1 MKHLVGVI
9 VGDSRIDS
17 KNVNILGFKL
27 ADVAGNI
34 SNVSLYEANKLLLNG
49 EIFCNNPLQS
59 MLREYSENK
68 SKWKLSLKYNVFKMS
83 NGDTYEKSSIST
95 YSVFDTNDKLLVSA
109 DILIIYY
116 NPTTRIAVA
125 YNSYEN
131 SVIYLLAIDKISGRG
146 VCSFVDLSRSSGE
159 LVYFEYYYLGAET
172 ALQDGMGKI
181 TENTG
186 MFDKLLNLYILYEN
200 SSPADLILLPSD
212 CKFLTIGLLYLSD
225 GLSIIFNPS
234 IERVF
239 IRDGVKIAGNN
250 YKFKVNF
257 SFSSKTRKHIINT
270 IIYEIRKDIAG
281 KYGVNA
287 LDINFCVNFY

>member
-9 VGDSRIDS
+9 VGDSNIDS

-68 SKWKLSLKYNVFKMS
+68 SKWKLSLKYNVFKIS
-83 NGDTYEKSSIST
+83 NGDTCEKSSIAT
-95 YSVFDTNDKLLVSA
+95 YSVFDTKDKLLVGA

-116 NPTTRIAVA
+116 NPVTRIAVA

-131 SVIYLLAIDKISGRG
+131 SVIYLLAIDNVNGRG
-146 VCSFVDLSRSSGE
+146 VCSFVDLSSSSGE

-172 ALQDGMGKI
+172 ALQDGMSKI
-181 TENTG
+181 TENAG
-186 MFDKLLNLYILYEN
+186 MFDKLLNLYILYSN
-200 SSPADLILLPSD
+200 SSPVDLVLLPSD

-225 GLSIIFNPS
+225 GLSVIFNPS

-239 IRDGVKIAGNN
+239 IKDGLVFVGNTH
-250 YKFKVNF
+250 KFKINL
-257 SFSSKTRKHIINT
+257 SFSSKTRQDKVNAIV
-270 IIYEIRKDIAG
+270 YEIRKDAVNS
-281 KYGVNA
+281 YGVDA
-287 LDINFCVNFY
+287 LDIDFCINFY

>member
-9 VGDSRIDS
+9 VDDSNKYS
-17 KNVNILGFKL
+17 KDVNIIGFKL
-27 ADVAGNI
+27 VDIVGNI
-34 SNVSLYEANKLLLNG
+34 SNVSLSEANRLLLNG

-59 MLREYSENK
+59 MLREYSEFK
-68 SKWKLSLKYNVFKMS
+68 SKWKLSLKYSMFKMS

-116 NPTTRIAVA
+116 NPKTRIAVA

-131 SVIYLLAIDKISGRG
+131 SVIYLLAIDKINGRG
-146 VCSFVDLSRSSGE
+146 VCSFVDLSSTSGE

-172 ALQDGMGKI
+172 ALQDGMSKI
-181 TENTG
+181 TDNTG

-200 SSPADLILLPSD
+200 SSPVDLILLPSD

-225 GLSIIFNPS
+225 GLSIVFNPS
-234 IERVF
+234 IEEVF
-239 IRDGVKIAGNN
+239 IKDGLEIVGNTH
-250 YKFKVNF
+250 KFKVNF
-257 SFSSKTRKHIINT
+257 SFSSKTRKDIVNAIL
-270 IIYEIRKDIAG
+270 YEIRKDIVDS
-281 KYGVNA
+281 YGVNA
-287 LDINFCVNFY
+287 LDIDFCINFY

>member
-9 VGDSRIDS
+9 VDARNIDS
-17 KNVNILGFKL
+17 KIVNILGFKL
-27 ADVAGNI
+27 ADVAGNV
-34 SNVSLYEANKLLLNG
+34 SNVSLPEANKLLLNG

-59 MLREYSENK
+59 MLREYSEFK
-68 SKWKLSLKYNVFKMS
+68 SKWTLSLKYSMFKMS
-83 NGDTYEKSSIST
+83 NGDTYEKSSIAT
-95 YSVFDTNDKLLVSA
+95 YSVFDTKDKLLVGA

-116 NPTTRIAVA
+116 NPVTRIAVA

-146 VCSFVDLSRSSGE
+146 VCSFVDLSSSSGE

-172 ALQDGMGKI
+172 ALQDGMSKI

-225 GLSIIFNPS
+225 GLSIVFNPS
-234 IERVF
+234 IEEVF
-239 IRDGVKIAGNN
+239 MRDGAEIASNTQ
-250 YKFKVNF
+250 KFKVNF
-257 SFSSKTRKHIINT
+257 SFSSKTRKDIVNAIL
-270 IIYEIRKDIAG
+270 YEIRKDIVDS
-281 KYGVNA
+281 YGVNA

>member
-9 VGDSRIDS
+9 ADDSTKDS
-17 KNVNILGFKL
+17 KDVDILGFKL

-34 SNVSLYEANKLLLNG
+34 SNVGLSEANKLLLNG

-59 MLREYSENK
+59 MLREYSEFK
-68 SKWKLSLKYNVFKMS
+68 SKWTLSLKYSMFKMS

-95 YSVFDTNDKLLVSA
+95 YSVFDTNNKLLVSV

-116 NPTTRIAVA
+116 NPITRVAVA

-131 SVIYLLAIDKISGRG
+131 SVMYLLAIDKINGRG
-146 VCSFVDLSRSSGE
+146 VCSFIDLSSSSDE
-159 LVYFEYYYLGAET
+159 EIYFEYYYLGAET
-172 ALQDGMGKI
+172 TLNDGMVKI

-186 MFDKLLNLYILYEN
+186 MFDKLFNLYILCEN
-200 SSPADLILLPSD
+200 SSPVDLILLPSD

-225 GLSIIFNPS
+225 GLSIVFNPS

-239 IRDGVKIAGNN
+239 IRDGVEIAGNN

-257 SFSSKTRKHIINT
+257 SFSSKTRQDIVNSIVC
-270 IIYEIRKDIAG
+270 EIRKDAVNS
-281 KYGVNA
+281 YGVNA
-287 LDINFCVNFY
+287 LDIDFCVNFY

>member
-1 MKHLVGVI
+1 MKHLVGV
-9 VGDSRIDS
+9 VVDDSNKDS
-17 KNVNILGFKL
+17 KDVDILGFKL
-27 ADVAGNI
+27 ADVIGNI
-34 SNVSLYEANKLLLNG
+34 SDVSLTEANKLLLNG

-59 MLREYSENK
+59 MLREYSEFK
-68 SKWKLSLKYNVFKMS
+68 SKWILSLKYSMFKMS

-116 NPTTRIAVA
+116 NSVTRVAVA

-131 SVIYLLAIDKISGRG
+131 SVMYLLAIDKINGRG
-146 VCSFVDLSRSSGE
+146 VCSFLDLSSSSGE
-159 LVYFEYYYLGAET
+159 EVYFEYYYLGAET
-172 ALQDGMGKI
+172 TLNNGMVKI

-186 MFDKLLNLYILYEN
+186 MFAKLLNLYILCEN
-200 SSPADLILLPSD
+200 SSPVDLILLPSD

-225 GLSIIFNPS
+225 GLSIVFNPS

-239 IRDGVKIAGNN
+239 IRDGVQIAGNN

-257 SFSSKTRKHIINT
+257 SFSSKTRQDIVNAIV
-270 IIYEIRKDIAG
+270 YEIRKDIVDS
-281 KYGVNA
+281 YGVNA
-287 LDINFCVNFY
+287 LDIDFCVNFY

>member
-9 VGDSRIDS
+9 VNSSNKDS
-17 KNVNILGFKL
+17 KDVNIIGFKL

-34 SNVSLYEANKLLLNG
+34 SNVNLSEANKLLLNG

-59 MLREYSENK
+59 MLREYSEYR
-68 SKWKLSLKYNVFKMS
+68 SKWKLSLKYSMFKMS

-95 YSVFDTNDKLLVSA
+95 YSVFDTNDKLLVST

-125 YNSYEN
+125 YNSCEN
-131 SVIYLLAIDKISGRG
+131 SVIYLLAIDKINGRG
-146 VCSFVDLSRSSGE
+146 VCSFVDLSSTTGE
-159 LVYFEYYYLGAET
+159 LVYFEYYYLGADT
-172 ALQDGMGKI
+172 ALQDGMSKI

-200 SSPADLILLPSD
+200 SSPVDLILLPSD

-225 GLSIIFNPS
+225 GLSIVFNPS
-234 IERVF
+234 IEEVF
-239 IRDGVKIAGNN
+239 MRDGAEIVSNTQ
-250 YKFKVNF
+250 KFKVNF
-257 SFSSKTRKHIINT
+257 SFSSKTRKDIVNAIL
-270 IIYEIRKDIAG
+270 YEIRKDVVDS
-281 KYGVNA
+281 YGVNA
-287 LDINFCVNFY
+287 LDIDFCVNFY

>member
-9 VGDSRIDS
+9 VGDSRIDSRIDS

-68 SKWKLSLKYNVFKMS
+68 SKWKLSLKYNMFKMS
-83 NGDTYEKSSIST
+83 NGDTFEKSSIAT
-95 YSVFDTNDKLLVSA
+95 YSVFDTKDKLLVGA

-116 NPTTRIAVA
+116 NPVIRVTVA

-131 SVIYLLAIDKISGRG
+131 SVIYLLAIDKINGRG
-146 VCSFVDLSRSSGE
+146 VCSFVDLSSTSGE

-172 ALQDGMGKI
+172 ALKDGMSKI

-225 GLSIIFNPS
+225 GLSIVFNPS
-234 IERVF
+234 VEEVF
-239 IRDGVKIAGNN
+239 MRDGAEIVSNTQKIQ
-250 YKFKVNF
+250 
-257 SFSSKTRKHIINT
+257 S
-270 IIYEIRKDIAG
+270 
-281 KYGVNA
+281 
-287 LDINFCVNFY
+287 

>member
-9 VGDSRIDS
+9 VGGSNKDS
-17 KNVNILGFKL
+17 KDVSILGFKL

-34 SNVSLYEANKLLLNG
+34 SNVSLSEANKLLLNG

-68 SKWKLSLKYNVFKMS
+68 SKWKFSLKYSMFKMS

-95 YSVFDTNDKLLVSA
+95 YSVFDTNDKLLISA

-116 NPTTRIAVA
+116 NPVTRVTVA

-131 SVIYLLAIDKISGRG
+131 SVMYLLAIDKINGRG
-146 VCSFVDLSRSSGE
+146 VCSFLDLSSSRGE
-159 LVYFEYYYLGAET
+159 EVYFEYYYLGAET
-172 ALQDGMGKI
+172 ALQDGMSKI

-200 SSPADLILLPSD
+200 SSPVDLILLPSD

-225 GLSIIFNPS
+225 GLSIVFNPS
-234 IERVF
+234 IEEVF
-239 IRDGVKIAGNN
+239 MRDGAEIVSNTK
-250 YKFKVNF
+250 KFKVNF
-257 SFSSKTRKHIINT
+257 SFSSKTRKDIVNAIL
-270 IIYEIRKDIAG
+270 YEIRKDIVDS
-281 KYGVNA
+281 YGVNA
-287 LDINFCVNFY
+287 LDIDFCVSFY

>member
-17 KNVNILGFKL
+17 KNVDILGFKL
-27 ADVAGNI
+27 ADVVGNI
-34 SNVSLYEANKLLLNG
+34 SNVSLTEANKLLLSG

-68 SKWKLSLKYNVFKMS
+68 SKWKLSLKYNMFKMS
-83 NGDTYEKSSIST
+83 NGDTFEKSSIAT
-95 YSVFDTNDKLLVSA
+95 YSVFDTKDKLLVGA

-116 NPTTRIAVA
+116 NPVTRIAVA

-131 SVIYLLAIDKISGRG
+131 SVIYLLAIDKVNGRG
-146 VCSFVDLSRSSGE
+146 VCSFLDLSSTSGE

-225 GLSIIFNPS
+225 GLSIVFNPS
-234 IERVF
+234 IEEVF
-239 IRDGVKIAGNN
+239 MRDGAEIASNTQ
-250 YKFKVNF
+250 KFKVNF
-257 SFSSKTRKHIINT
+257 SFSSKTRKDIVNAIL
-270 IIYEIRKDIAG
+270 YEIRKDIVDS
-281 KYGVNA
+281 YGVNA
-287 LDINFCVNFY
+287 LDIDFCVSFY

>member
-1 MKHLVGVI
+1 MKHLVGII
-9 VGDSRIDS
+9 VDYSTEDS
-17 KNVNILGFKL
+17 KNVDILGFKL
-27 ADVAGNI
+27 ADVVGNI
-34 SNVSLYEANKLLLNG
+34 SNVSLTEANKLLLSG

-95 YSVFDTNDKLLVSA
+95 YSVFDTKDKLLVGA

-116 NPTTRIAVA
+116 NPVTRIAVA

-131 SVIYLLAIDKISGRG
+131 SVIYLLAIDNVNGRG
-146 VCSFVDLSRSSGE
+146 VCSFVDLSSSSGE

-172 ALQDGMGKI
+172 ALQNGMSKI
-181 TENTG
+181 TENAG
-186 MFDKLLNLYILYEN
+186 MFDKLLNLYILYSN
-200 SSPADLILLPSD
+200 SSPVDLVLLPSD

-225 GLSIIFNPS
+225 GLSVIFNPS

-239 IRDGVKIAGNN
+239 IKDGLVFVGNTR
-250 YKFKVNF
+250 KFKINL
-257 SFSSKTRKHIINT
+257 SFSSKTRQDKVNAIV
-270 IIYEIRKDIAG
+270 YEIRKDAVNS
-281 KYGVNA
+281 YGVDA
-287 LDINFCVNFY
+287 LDIDFCINFY

>member
-1 MKHLVGVI
+1 MKHLVGII
-9 VGDSRIDS
+9 VDYSTEDS
-17 KNVNILGFKL
+17 KNVDILGFKL
-27 ADVAGNI
+27 ADVVGSI
-34 SNVSLYEANKLLLNG
+34 SNVSLTEANKLLLSG

-68 SKWKLSLKYNVFKMS
+68 SKWKLSLKYNMFKIS
-83 NGDTYEKSSIST
+83 NGDTFEKSSIAT
-95 YSVFDTNDKLLVSA
+95 YSVFDIKDKLLVGA

-116 NPTTRIAVA
+116 NPVTRVTVA

-131 SVIYLLAIDKISGRG
+131 SVIYLLAIDKVNGRG
-146 VCSFVDLSRSSGE
+146 VCSFLDLSSSSGE
-159 LVYFEYYYLGAET
+159 EVYFEYYYLGAET
-172 ALQDGMGKI
+172 TLNNGMVKI

-225 GLSIIFNPS
+225 GLSIVFNPS
-234 IERVF
+234 IESVF
-239 IRDGVKIAGNN
+239 IRDGVQINGDN
-250 YKFKVNF
+250 YSFKVNF

-270 IIYEIRKDIAG
+270 IIYEIRKDIVDS
-281 KYGVNA
+281 YGVNA
-287 LDINFCVNFY
+287 LDIDFCVSFY